1 MENFIRLPMEVLN
14 DKSISSSDKLLLGVI
29 ISFSNNK
36 YQVAFAS
43 NAKYARTLGLSSRTI
58 TRSIKKLKD
67 KNYII
72 VKFDSYGTGRKIS
85 VNYSHE
91 RLK

>member
-43 NAKYARTLGLSSRTI
+43 NAKYPRTLGLSSRTI

-85 VNYSHE
+85 VNYNHE

>member
-1 MENFIRLPMEVLN
+1 MENFIRIPMEVLN
-14 DKSISSSDKLLLGVI
+14 DKSISSSDKLLLGLI
-29 ISFSNNK
+29 ISFSNND
-36 YQVAFAS
+36 YHVAFAS

-72 VKFDSYGTGRKIS
+72 VKFDSYGTSRKIS

>member
-14 DKSISSSDKLLLGVI
+14 DKSISSSDKLLLGLI
-29 ISFSNNK
+29 ISFSNND
-36 YQVAFAS
+36 YHVAFAS

-72 VKFDSYGTGRKIS
+72 VKFDSYGTSRKIS

>member
-1 MENFIRLPMEVLN
+1 MEKYIRIPMEVLN
-14 DKSISSSDKLLLGVI
+14 DENITSSAKLLLGVI

-36 YQVAFAS
+36 YQVAFAN
-43 NAKYARTLGLSSRTI
+43 NARYARALDLAPRTI
-58 TRSIKKLKD
+58 TRLIKELKD
-67 KNYII
+67 QNYII
-72 VKFDSYGTGRKIS
+72 VKFDCYGTSRKIS

>member
-1 MENFIRLPMEVLN
+1 MEKFIRIPMEVLN
-14 DKSISSSDKLLLGVI
+14 DENITSSAKLLLGVI
-29 ISFSNNK
+29 ISFSNNE
-36 YQVAFAS
+36 YHVAFAS
-43 NAKYARTLGLSSRTI
+43 NAKYARTLDLSARTI

-85 VNYSHE
+85 VNYNHE

>member
-1 MENFIRLPMEVLN
+1 MESFIRIPMEVLN
-14 DKSISSSDKLLLGVI
+14 DKSISSSAKLVLGLI
-29 ISFSNNK
+29 ISFSSNK

-58 TRSIKKLKD
+58 TRSIKNLKD

-72 VKFDSYGTGRKIS
+72 VKFSPYGTSREIS